1 MQIDIKE
8 FLATQVT
15 VIVDRPLGSRHPQ
28 HKYIYPINYG
38 YIAGTLAPDGEEV
51 DAYILGVFEPLSQ
64 FEGECIA
71 IIRRIDDADDKLI
84 VVPQGLNY
92 GNEQI
97 EALTEFQER
106 FFVSVILRT

>member
-1 MQIDIKE
+1 MQIDTKE
-8 FLATQVT
+8 FLGTRVS

-28 HKYIYPINYG
+28 YKYIYPINYG
-38 YIAGTLAPDGEEV
+38 YIPGTLAPDGKEM
-51 DAYILGVFEPLSQ
+51 DAYILGVFEPLNQ

-71 IIRRIDDADDKLI
+71 IIKRINDTDDKLI

-92 GNEQI
+92 NNEQI
-97 EALTEFQER
+97 RALTEFQER